1 MYCTI
6 TSYSFKLILIP
17 GHLYLSHSLLGH
29 VNDRVLE
36 QTVYNISN
44 DIVSLVNLQQ
54 LTPFLVQHNFLTKSE
69 QDYLSDDKES
79 QNIRIRRYIC

>member
-1 MYCTI
+1 M
-6 TSYSFKLILIP
+6 LLP
-17 GHLYLSHSLLGH
+17 RHLYLFCSLLGH
-29 VNDRVLE
+29 VKDRVLE

-54 LTPFLVQHNFLTKSE
+54 LIPFLVQHNFLTKSE

-79 QNIRIRRYIC
+79 PSLRIRRYVC